1 MTIMMP
7 ACFLSAVLLYA
18 MRYVH
23 DLPGL
28 IVMSVFYGFVSG
40 GMVSLPPAI
49 IANLTTDPSAYGV
62 RMGVGYTVAAF
73 GGLVG
78 NPIAGACRRFTS
90 DDDGSTQAEF
100 QYSWIFAGSTMML
113 CTMLLAFIR
122 MHQLK
127 KGGGNK
133 A

>member
-1 MTIMMP
+1 MIP
-7 ACFLSAVLLYA
+7 ACFLSAILLYV
-18 MRYVH
+18 MRFVH

-28 IVMSVFYGFVSG
+28 IVMSIFYGFVSG

-62 RMGVGYTVAAF
+62 RMGIGYTVAAF

-78 NPIAGACRRFTS
+78 NPIAGACRRSSS
-90 DDDGSTQAEF
+90 DVYGSAQAEF
-100 QYSWIFAGSTMML
+100 QYSWIFAGSTMLL
-113 CTMLLAFIR
+113 CTLLLFSIR
-122 MHQLK
+122 IHQLK
-127 KGGGNK
+127 RGGDNK